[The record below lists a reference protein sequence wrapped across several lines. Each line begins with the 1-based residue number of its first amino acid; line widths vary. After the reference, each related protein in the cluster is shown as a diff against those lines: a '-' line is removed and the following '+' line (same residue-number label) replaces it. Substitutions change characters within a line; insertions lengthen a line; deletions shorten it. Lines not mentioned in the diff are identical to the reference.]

1 MYFLKSFF
9 SSIGIFDSETYNLY
23 NEAGGYPAQC
33 KPRKGGHDSA
43 QSKGILTLLIFREG
57 GINVDMDAIV
67 SLFSN
72 LAVPVA
78 CLIATFYLWNKERE
92 DHKQEQKELT
102 EAIANNT
109 LVMQKLVDKLDKDVS

>member
-1 MYFLKSFF
+1 MCCQRSYLQ
-9 SSIGIFDSETYNLY
+9 SIG
-23 NEAGGYPAQC
+23 
-33 KPRKGGHDSA
+33 RHD
-43 QSKGILTLLIFREG
+43 KIIVVGILPSASLGRAGMTPHSHKGCSPFLMLVERR
-57 GINVDMDAIV
+57 INMEMDAIV

-109 LVMQKLVDKLDKDVS
+109 LVMQKLVDKLDKDVN

>member
-1 MYFLKSFF
+1 M
-9 SSIGIFDSETYNLY
+9 
-23 NEAGGYPAQC
+23 
-33 KPRKGGHDSA
+33 
-43 QSKGILTLLIFREG
+43 EG
-57 GINVDMDAIV
+57 IV

-109 LVMQKLVDKLDKDVS
+109 L

>member
-1 MYFLKSFF
+1 MTPHSHKGYSPLFYLW
-9 SSIGIFDSETYNLY
+9 ELVNL
-23 NEAGGYPAQC
+23 E
-33 KPRKGGHDSA
+33 
-43 QSKGILTLLIFREG
+43 
-57 GINVDMDAIV
+57 VDAIA

-109 LVMQKLVDKLDKDVS
+109 LVIQKLIDKLGGE

>member
-1 MYFLKSFF
+1 MDME
-9 SSIGIFDSETYNLY
+9 SIMN
-23 NEAGGYPAQC
+23 
-33 KPRKGGHDSA
+33 
-43 QSKGILTLLIFREG
+43 
-57 GINVDMDAIV
+57 
-67 SLFSN
+67 LFSN

-109 LVMQKLVDKLDKDVS
+109 LVIQKLIDKLGGTDDKR

>member
-1 MYFLKSFF
+1 MQT
-9 SSIGIFDSETYNLY
+9 SEGWARLRTVKKDIHPL
-23 NEAGGYPAQC
+23 
-33 KPRKGGHDSA
+33 
-43 QSKGILTLLIFREG
+43 FWEG
-57 GINVDMDAIV
+57 GATMELDAIT

-109 LVMQKLVDKLDKDVS
+109 LVMQKLVDKLDRGGAND

>member
-1 MYFLKSFF
+1 M
-9 SSIGIFDSETYNLY
+9 DM
-23 NEAGGYPAQC
+23 
-33 KPRKGGHDSA
+33 
-43 QSKGILTLLIFREG
+43 EG
-57 GINVDMDAIV
+57 IV

-92 DHKQEQKELT
+92 DHKEEQKELT

-109 LVMQKLVDKLDKDVS
+109 LVMQKLVDKLDKDVN

>member
-1 MYFLKSFF
+1 MDGKQL
-9 SSIGIFDSETYNLY
+9 
-23 NEAGGYPAQC
+23 
-33 KPRKGGHDSA
+33 
-43 QSKGILTLLIFREG
+43 
-57 GINVDMDAIV
+57 NVPNSYQMERDAIV

-92 DHKQEQKELT
+92 DHKPEQKELT

-109 LVMQKLVDKLDKDVS
+109 VVMQKLVDKLGGD

>member
-1 MYFLKSFF
+1 MV
-9 SSIGIFDSETYNLY
+9 LY
-23 NEAGGYPAQC
+23 LPNATPRRSGMTGRGPEDT
-33 KPRKGGHDSA
+33 KPSA
-43 QSKGILTLLIFREG
+43 FYWRLIY
-57 GINVDMDAIV
+57 MDAIV

-109 LVMQKLVDKLDKDVS
+109 LVMQKLVDKLDKE